1 MSAGVVDLT
10 DTPSSPPRKRA
21 DVEPAANTS
30 VALTAAAVTVE
41 ASAAAKPK
49 STASNSAVVKSF
61 FGVKSSPA
69 VSTVQSSASAV
80 HASDDVVV
88 LEPVMQLQKQFSVED
103 APFPTVSHVAAAS
116 AVTATEP
123 AHAKQSGGIQWRSL
137 MPATG
142 ADTLTAAQRQTNVR
156 PTADVSRRAVL
167 ELLPWLQAERAL
179 TRASSPSNAAR
190 SPPTLTLMTGACT
203 CCVSI

>member
-1 MSAGVVDLT
+1 VVDLT

-21 DVEPAANTS
+21 DVKPAASTS
-30 VALTAAAVTVE
+30 GTVTAAAVTVE

-49 STASNSAVVKSF
+49 STASNSAAVKSF

-69 VSTVQSSASAV
+69 VSTAQSSASTV

-88 LEPVMQLQKQFSVED
+88 LEPVIQLQKQFSVED
-103 APFPTVSHVAAAS
+103 APFPTVSHVTVAS
-116 AVTATEP
+116 ALTAKEP
-123 AHAKQSGGIQWRSL
+123 AHTKQSGGIQWRSL
-137 MPATG
+137 MLSTG
-142 ADTLTAAQRQTNVR
+142 ADTVTAAQRQTNVR

-179 TRASSPSNAAR
+179 TRASSPSNTAR
-190 SPPTLTLMTGACT
+190 SQPTLSLISGAQRCD
-203 CCVSI
+203 